1 MNYPTTAQT
10 SAQLESLARRIAPTV
25 ALVITAVIVTYNAGY
40 AMGRAIHQANDYLAQ
55 NWPTRPTSTAEPQP
69 APAPAPLQEIIRTT
83 GTVVLLTQAEEIEQA
98 RALRAQGLTQRA
110 IAIRMG
116 VSRATVRRRL
126 AAV

>member
-1 MNYPTTAQT
+1 MNYPTTAQI

-69 APAPAPLQEIIRTT
+69 APAPLQEIIRTT